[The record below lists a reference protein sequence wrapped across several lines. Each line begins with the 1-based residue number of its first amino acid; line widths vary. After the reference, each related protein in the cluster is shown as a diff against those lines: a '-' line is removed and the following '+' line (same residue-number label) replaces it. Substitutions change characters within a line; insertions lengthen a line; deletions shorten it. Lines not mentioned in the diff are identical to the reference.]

1 MVLNPSVSVR
11 FSVKMREIGF
21 ASIISLTGLRVGDG
35 GVRLR
40 TIGEGLHGHWIGQS
54 NRGSFI
60 TDYEWVWWWSTPN
73 GSCFYLIYLVP
84 DL

>member
-1 MVLNPSVSVR
+1 
-11 FSVKMREIGF
+11 MREIGF
-21 ASIISLTGLRVGDG
+21 VSIISLTGLRVGDG

-40 TIGEGLHGHWIGQS
+40 TIGGRFRGHWIGQS

>member
-40 TIGEGLHGHWIGQS
+40 TIGGRFHGHWIGQS

-60 TDYEWVWWWSTPN
+60 TDYECLVVEYSQRILFLSHLS
-73 GSCFYLIYLVP
+73 GS
-84 DL
+84 

>member
-1 MVLNPSVSVR
+1 MVLNPAVSVR
-11 FSVKMREIGF
+11 FSVEDEEIGF

-40 TIGEGLHGHWIGQS
+40 TIGGRFRGHWIGQS
-54 NRGSFI
+54 NRESFI
-60 TDYEWVWWWSTPN
+60 TDYEWVWWSTPN
-73 GSCFYLIYLVP
+73 GSCFYLVYLVP